1 MLGRLV
7 RTHEVDVDGHRL
19 IVPPG
24 VLDPVL
30 FRSGA
35 WFARK
40 IAARVR
46 PGERL
51 LDLGTGSGVVSVLAR
66 AAGAVAVAVDIDP
79 RACRAASANGVA
91 DVRRGDLYEPV
102 RGERFDHVCMNPPYW
117 RGPSLPLPFVRAM
130 LGGRDLEIVRR
141 FIAGA
146 ADALVPGGHGWM
158 VLSDNARKAL
168 EIAAAAGWT
177 TVEEERVF
185 GERFTL
191 WSSGSPKERPA

>member
-35 WFARK
+35 WFARRV
-40 IAARVR
+40 AARVR

-66 AAGAVAVAVDIDP
+66 AAGALPVAVDIDP
-79 RACRAASANGVA
+79 RACRAATENGVP

-117 RGPSLPLPFVRAM
+117 RGPSVPLPFVRAM

-141 FIAGA
+141 FLAGA
-146 ADALVPGGHGWM
+146 LDALSENGRAWM
-158 VLSDNARKAL
+158 VLSDNARRAN
-168 EIAAAAGWT
+168 EIAASVGWAV
-177 TVEEERVF
+177 VEEERVF

-191 WSSGSPKERPA
+191 WSNP

>member
-1 MLGRLV
+1 MLGRLI

-35 WFARK
+35 WFARRV
-40 IAARVR
+40 AARVR
-46 PGERL
+46 PGQRL
-51 LDLGTGSGVVSVLAR
+51 LDLGTGSGIVSVLAR
-66 AAGAVAVAVDIDP
+66 AAGAVPVAVDLDP
-79 RACRAASANGVA
+79 RACRAAADNGVP
-91 DVRRGDLYEPV
+91 DVRQGDLYGPV
-102 RGERFDHVCMNPPYW
+102 RGEHFDHVCMNPPYW
-117 RGPSLPLPFVRAM
+117 RGPSLPIPFVRAM

-141 FIAGA
+141 FLSGA
-146 ADALVPGGHGWM
+146 AAHLTPDGRAWM

-168 EIAAAAGWT
+168 DIAAAAGWS
-177 TVEEERVF
+177 VEEEERVL

-191 WSSGSPKERPA
+191 WRNPPRKDP

>member
-19 IVPPG
+19 VVPPG

-35 WFARK
+35 WFARRV
-40 IAARVR
+40 AARVR

-66 AAGAVAVAVDIDP
+66 AAGALPVAVDIDP
-79 RACRAASANGVA
+79 RACRAAMENGVP

-117 RGPSLPLPFVRAM
+117 RGPSVPLPFVRAM

-141 FIAGA
+141 FLAGA
-146 ADALVPGGHGWM
+146 PDALSENGQAWM
-158 VLSDNARKAL
+158 VLSDNARRANA
-168 EIAAAAGWT
+168 IAAEAGWKV
-177 TVEEERVF
+177 VEEERVF

-191 WSSGSPKERPA
+191 WSNP

>member
-35 WFARK
+35 WFARR

-46 PGERL
+46 PGQRL
-51 LDLGTGSGVVSVLAR
+51 LDLGTGSGVVSVLAQ
-66 AAGAVAVAVDIDP
+66 AAGAQPVAVDIDP
-79 RACRAASANGVA
+79 RACRAATENGVS

-117 RGPSLPLPFVRAM
+117 RGPSVPLPFVRAM

-141 FIAGA
+141 FLAGA
-146 ADALVPGGHGWM
+146 PDALAVNGRAWM
-158 VLSDNARKAL
+158 VLSDNARRAN
-168 EIAAAAGWT
+168 EIAASVGWAV
-177 TVEEERVF
+177 VEEERVF

-191 WSSGSPKERPA
+191 WSNP

>member
-7 RTHEVDVDGHRL
+7 RTHAVDVDGHRL

-40 IAARVR
+40 VAARVR
-46 PGERL
+46 SGERL

-66 AAGAVAVAVDIDP
+66 AAGAHAVAVDIDP
-79 RACRAASANGVA
+79 RACRAATENGVS
-91 DVRRGDLYEPV
+91 DVRQGDLYEPV

-117 RGPSLPLPFVRAM
+117 RGPSVPLPFVRAM

-141 FIAGA
+141 FLSGA
-146 ADALVPGGHGWM
+146 PDALSENGRAWM
-158 VLSDNARKAL
+158 VLSDNARKAN
-168 EIAAAAGWT
+168 EIAASAGWSV
-177 TVEEERVF
+177 VEEERVF

-191 WSSGSPKERPA
+191 WSNA

>member
-35 WFARK
+35 WFARR

-51 LDLGTGSGVVSVLAR
+51 LDLGAGSGVVSVLAR
-66 AAGAVAVAVDIDP
+66 GAGANPVAVDIDP
-79 RACRAASANGVA
+79 RACRAATRNGVA
-91 DVRRGDLYEPV
+91 NVRLGDLYDPV

-141 FIAGA
+141 FLDGA
-146 ADALVPGGHGWM
+146 PAALAPGGHAWM

-168 EIAAAAGWT
+168 EIAAAARWT
-177 TVEEERVF
+177 IVDEERVL
-185 GERFTL
+185 GERFSL
-191 WSSGSPKERPA
+191 WCHP

>member
-40 IAARVR
+40 VAARVR
-46 PGERL
+46 PGQTL

-66 AAGAVAVAVDIDP
+66 AAGALPVAVDIDP
-79 RACRAASANGVA
+79 RACRAATENGVP

-117 RGPSLPLPFVRAM
+117 RGPSVPLPFVRAL

-141 FIAGA
+141 FLAGA
-146 ADALVPGGHGWM
+146 PDATTENGRAWM
-158 VLSDNARKAL
+158 VLSDNARSAN
-168 EIAAAAGWT
+168 EIAASVGWT
-177 TVEEERVF
+177 VVEEERVF

-191 WSSGSPKERPA
+191 WSNP